1 MYLRRLKNPPNNMRT
16 KQIVRT
22 GLLAALTAGTFI
34 ACQQTGKQGNS
45 NSTATAKDSNA
56 SNSSFIIAYVDI
68 DTVEAHYEYFKE
80 KKAELEKKQQAIDNE
95 LQANVRA
102 LQNEA
107 ADFQRKA
114 NSMTQAEGET
124 TQRALYNKQQQLEG
138 KAQNMRSQYAEQENK
153 FNEELQKRLNDFLT
167 KYNSDKKY
175 AYILSYRSGASNV
188 LYKDDKYDITTEV
201 IKGLNEANAVAA
213 EKK

>member
-1 MYLRRLKNPPNNMRT
+1 MHIS
-16 KQIVRT
+16 KQFVKSGI
-22 GLLAALTAGTFI
+22 LAALAAGTFM
-34 ACQQTGKQGNS
+34 ACQQPAKKDGTPAAAATGDS
-45 NSTATAKDSNA
+45 NSATVNKG
-56 SNSSFIIAYVDI
+56 FIIAYVDI
-68 DTVEAHYEYFKE
+68 DTVEANYNYFKE

-95 LQANVRA
+95 LKANVRA

-114 NSMTQAEGET
+114 QSMTQAEGEAA
-124 TQRALYNKQQQLEG
+124 QRTLYDKQQQLEG

-153 FNEELQKRLNDFLT
+153 FNEELQHRLNDFLQ
-167 KYNSDKKY
+167 KFNSDKKY

-188 LYKDDKYDITTEV
+188 LYKDEQYNITNEV
-201 IKGLNEANAVAA
+201 IAGLNEANVP

>member
-1 MYLRRLKNPPNNMRT
+1 MRT
-16 KQIVRT
+16 TKQLVKS
-22 GLLAALTAGTFI
+22 GLLAVLTAGTFI
-34 ACQQTGKQGNS
+34 ACQQNNKQGN
-45 NSTATAKDSNA
+45 NSPAAAAKDDSVA
-56 SNSSFIIAYVDI
+56 SNNSFIIAYVDI

-114 NSMTQAEGET
+114 NGMTQSEGEA

-138 KAQNMRSQYAEQENK
+138 KAQAMRSQYAEQENK

-167 KYNSDKKY
+167 KYNSDKRY

-188 LYKDDKYDITTEV
+188 LYKDEKYDITNEV
-201 IKGLNEANAVAA
+201 IKGLNEANVSAE

>member
-1 MYLRRLKNPPNNMRT
+1 MRT
-16 KQIVRT
+16 SKSIVKI
-22 GLLAALTAGTFI
+22 GLFAALIAGTFI
-34 ACQQTGKQGNS
+34 ACQQSGKQGNT
-45 NSTATAKDSNA
+45 NTPAA
-56 SNSSFIIAYVDI
+56 SAGGGAVENKGFIIAYVDI
-68 DTVEAHYEYFKE
+68 DTVEAHYEYFKV

-114 NSMTQAEGET
+114 NGMTQAEGEAA
-124 TQRALYNKQQQLEG
+124 QRTLYNKQQQLEG

-153 FNEELQKRLNDFLT
+153 FNEELQKRLNDFLE
-167 KYNSDKKY
+167 KYNSDKRY
-175 AYILSYRSGASNV
+175 AYILSYRTGASNV
-188 LYKDDKYDITTEV
+188 LYKDAKYDITTEV
-201 IKGLNEANAVAA
+201 IKGLNEANAASG

>member
-1 MYLRRLKNPPNNMRT
+1 MRT
-16 KQIVRT
+16 TKQLVKS
-22 GLLAALTAGTFI
+22 GLLAVLTAGTFI
-34 ACQQTGKQGNS
+34 ACQQNNKQGN
-45 NSTATAKDSNA
+45 NSPAAAAKDGSAA
-56 SNSSFIIAYVDI
+56 SNNSFIIAYVDI

-107 ADFQRKA
+107 ADFQRRA
-114 NSMTQAEGET
+114 NGMTQSEGEA

-138 KAQNMRSQYAEQENK
+138 KAQAMRSQYAEQENK

-167 KYNSDKKY
+167 KYNSDKRY
-175 AYILSYRSGASNV
+175 AYILSYRTGASNV
-188 LYKDDKYDITTEV
+188 LYKDEKYDITNEV
-201 IKGLNEANAVAA
+201 IKGLNEANASTE

>member
-1 MYLRRLKNPPNNMRT
+1 MRT
-16 KQIVRT
+16 SKLIVKF
-22 GLLAALTAGTFI
+22 GLFAALTAGTFI
-34 ACQQTGKQGNS
+34 ACQQADKKGNNNAAATGTGNS
-45 NSTATAKDSNA
+45 PAENKE
-56 SNSSFIIAYVDI
+56 FVIAYVDI

-95 LQANVRA
+95 LQANVRS

-107 ADFQRKA
+107 ADFQRRA
-114 NSMTQAEGET
+114 SSMTQSEGEAA
-124 TQRALYNKQQQLEG
+124 QRTLYTKQQQLEG

-153 FNEELQKRLNDFLT
+153 FNEELQKRLNDFLE
-167 KYNSDKKY
+167 KFNSDKRY

-188 LYKDDKYDITTEV
+188 LYKDPKYDITTEV
-201 IKGLNEANAVAA
+201 IKGLNVANAAAA

>member
-1 MYLRRLKNPPNNMRT
+1 
-16 KQIVRT
+16 
-22 GLLAALTAGTFI
+22 
-34 ACQQTGKQGNS
+34 
-45 NSTATAKDSNA
+45 
-56 SNSSFIIAYVDI
+56 
-68 DTVEAHYEYFKE
+68 
-80 KKAELEKKQQAIDNE
+80 
-95 LQANVRA
+95 
-102 LQNEA
+102 
-107 ADFQRKA
+107 
-114 NSMTQAEGET
+114 
-124 TQRALYNKQQQLEG
+124 LEG

>member
-1 MYLRRLKNPPNNMRT
+1 MRT
-16 KQIVRT
+16 TKQLVKS
-22 GLLAALTAGTFI
+22 GLLTVLTAGTFI
-34 ACQQTGKQGNS
+34 ACQQPNKQGDNS
-45 NSTATAKDSNA
+45 PAAAAKDGSVA

-80 KKAELEKKQQAIDNE
+80 KKSELEKKQQAIDNE

-114 NSMTQAEGET
+114 NGMTQAEGEA

-153 FNEELQKRLNDFLT
+153 FNEELQKRLNDFLA
-167 KYNSDKKY
+167 KYNSNKRY
-175 AYILSYRSGASNV
+175 AYILSYRTGASNV
-188 LYKDDKYDITTEV
+188 LYKDEKYDITNEV
-201 IKGLNEANAVAA
+201 IKGLNEANASAT

>member
-1 MYLRRLKNPPNNMRT
+1 MHIS
-16 KQIVRT
+16 KQFVKSGI
-22 GLLAALTAGTFI
+22 LAALAAGTFM
-34 ACQQTGKQGNS
+34 ACQQPAKKDGTTAAATTGDS
-45 NSTATAKDSNA
+45 NSATVNKG
-56 SNSSFIIAYVDI
+56 FIIAYVDI
-68 DTVEAHYEYFKE
+68 DTVEANYNYFKE

-95 LQANVRA
+95 LKANVRA

-114 NSMTQAEGET
+114 QSMTQAEGEAA
-124 TQRALYNKQQQLEG
+124 QRTLYDKQQQLEG

-153 FNEELQKRLNDFLT
+153 FNEELQHRLNDFLQ
-167 KYNSDKKY
+167 KFNSDKKY

-188 LYKDDKYDITTEV
+188 LYKDEQYNITNEV
-201 IKGLNEANAVAA
+201 IAGLNEANVP

>member
-1 MYLRRLKNPPNNMRT
+1 MRT
-16 KQIVRT
+16 SKQFVKS
-22 GLLAALTAGTFI
+22 GLLAALAAGTFM
-34 ACQQTGKQGNS
+34 ACQQPAKKDGTPATTTTG
-45 NSTATAKDSNA
+45 DSNA
-56 SNSSFIIAYVDI
+56 ATVSKGFIIAYVDI
-68 DTVEAHYEYFKE
+68 DTVEANYNYFKE

-95 LQANVRA
+95 LKANVRA

-114 NSMTQAEGET
+114 QGMTQSEGEAA
-124 TQRALYNKQQQLEG
+124 QRTLYEKQQQLEG

-153 FNEELQKRLNDFLT
+153 FNEELQHRLNDFLQ
-167 KYNSDKKY
+167 KFNSDKKY

-188 LYKDDKYDITTEV
+188 LYKDEQYNITNEV
-201 IKGLNEANAVAA
+201 IAGLNEANIP